1 MVMSEILSVLKQ
13 SLLITTFVFVM
24 MLIVDYFNVV
34 TSGRLS
40 SIMKGSHW
48 RQYVISSFFGA
59 TPGCLGAFMDVSF
72 YVHGLLTFG
81 AIVAG
86 MIATSGDE
94 AFVMLAL
101 FPGKALFLFVLLMV
115 LGIIFGFLAD
125 KISLFLKIVPCQEC
139 RLQQVHTIDLHKS
152 FDKKELS
159 RSLFSISFQRASLL
173 LGTVSILVVLTT
185 GIVGPP
191 SWNWEKITLV
201 ALIAV
206 AIIVVGSTP
215 DHYIKEHIW
224 AHITKKHLWRVFLWS
239 FFALLIVNIGLEK
252 WNLEEFVKTHMA
264 WVLLVSA
271 LVGIIPE
278 SGPHMIFVVMFAHG
292 HVPFSVLLTSS
303 FVQDGHGMLPLL
315 SYTVKDSI
323 LIKLFNLVFGLL
335 IGGILFGLG
344 F

>member
-1 MVMSEILSVLKQ
+1 MPEVLSVLKQ
-13 SLLITTFVFVM
+13 ALMITTFVFVM

-34 TSGRLS
+34 TAGRLS
-40 SIMKGSHW
+40 SVLKGSRW
-48 RQYVISSFFGA
+48 RQYAVSSFFGA

-81 AIVAG
+81 AIVGG

-101 FPGKALFLFVLLMV
+101 FPGKALFLFTLLMV
-115 LGIIFGFLAD
+115 MGIIFGYLAD
-125 KISLFLKIVPCQEC
+125 KIALVLKIVPCQEC
-139 RLQQVHTIDLHKS
+139 QLQQVHTIDLYKPL
-152 FDKKELS
+152 DKNELS
-159 RSLFSISFQRASLL
+159 RSLFSISFQRAVLL
-173 LGTVSILVVLTT
+173 LGIVSFLVFLTAGIL
-185 GIVGPP
+185 GPP

-206 AIIVVGSTP
+206 AIVIIGSAP

-224 AHITKKHLWRVFLWS
+224 LHITKKHLWRVFLWS
-239 FFALLIVNIGLEK
+239 FFAILVVNIGLEK
-252 WNLEEFVKTHMA
+252 WNLETFVKTHMA
-264 WVLLVSA
+264 WVLLISA
-271 LVGIIPE
+271 LAGIIPE
-278 SGPHMIFVVMFAHG
+278 SGPHMIFVIMFAHG
-292 HVPFSVLLTSS
+292 HIPFSVLLTSS

-335 IGGILFGLG
+335 VGGIFFVLG
-344 F
+344 A